1 MQITNLTPKGKRH
14 TVIWLDG
21 EPAGFLE
28 NREVSGLRLEVDTE
42 LSETDWQKI
51 VTEIILPRGKRKA
64 LELLQL
70 QDRTVKEL
78 HEKLL
83 ASDYSEFQCW
93 EIIAYVASFHYID
106 EKRYA
111 VNYIRSHA
119 KTKSARELR
128 MNLFQKGIDT
138 ETYNAAYE
146 QYALENMSGDEEIED
161 PETAAVRQFVAKRIR
176 KDSMTPEERQ
186 KVYAGLVRK
195 GFATGAI
202 RRVLAEYGWSDP
214 EE

>member
-14 TVIWLDG
+14 TVIWLVG

-83 ASDYSEFQCW
+83 ASDYSEFQC
-93 EIIAYVASFHYID
+93 
-106 EKRYA
+106 
-111 VNYIRSHA
+111 RS
-119 KTKSARELR
+119 TRSA
-128 MNLFQKGIDT
+128 M
-138 ETYNAAYE
+138 
-146 QYALENMSGDEEIED
+146 
-161 PETAAVRQFVAKRIR
+161 P
-176 KDSMTPEERQ
+176 
-186 KVYAGLVRK
+186 
-195 GFATGAI
+195 
-202 RRVLAEYGWSDP
+202 
-214 EE
+214 